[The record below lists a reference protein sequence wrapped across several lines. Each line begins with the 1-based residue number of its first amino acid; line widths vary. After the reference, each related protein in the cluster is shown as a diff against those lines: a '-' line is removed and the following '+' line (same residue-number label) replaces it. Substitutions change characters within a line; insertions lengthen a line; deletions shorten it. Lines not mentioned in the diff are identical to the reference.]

1 MSEIVKNVSGVIMV
15 SCEGSACEEVVKRA
29 KSQIK
34 VVTEAFRVLK
44 TKSSDDISVII
55 NMDAVSKKQILD
67 AKDDVL
73 KLDGVK
79 SIKYRIAD

>member
-1 MSEIVKNVSGVIMV
+1 MSEIVKKVSGVIMV
-15 SCEGSACEEVVKRA
+15 SCEGSACEEVAKRA

-34 VVTEAFRVLK
+34 GVTDAFRVLK
-44 TKSSDDISVII
+44 TKSSGEINVII